1 MTFQNIK
8 FISIAIPVSILWDF
22 EFKKKNMKTSPTRE
36 THNLTG
42 FDRE

>member
-1 MTFQNIK
+1 MAFRNVK
-8 FISIAIPVSILWDF
+8 YIAISFPVSILWDF
-22 EFKKKNMKTSPTRE
+22 EVKKNTKTRPMRE

>member
-1 MTFQNIK
+1 MTFQNVK
-8 FISIAIPVSILWDF
+8 FKSIAFPVSILWDF
-22 EFKKKNMKTSPTRE
+22 EVKKNMKASLVRE

>member
-1 MTFQNIK
+1 MTFQNVK
-8 FISIAIPVSILWDF
+8 LKSIAFPVSILWVV
-22 EFKKKNMKTSPTRE
+22 EVKKNTQMSPVRE